1 MTKSD
6 KNTVKKTPPPPP
18 PPTKKAAELAP
29 QAAIENNNSNEVIE
43 GNIVAPLDLNFFFTK
58 QPEKLDFIWQGG
70 PLAGTV
76 GALVAPGGAGKSFF
90 ALEAAIAI
98 AAKEIESADLL
109 GLKPTEAGVVDY
121 YVFEDPVPVL
131 HHRLHAIS
139 AYLSLEARQLVQKN
153 LRLRPMIGN
162 TGFDFAL
169 NMTLS
174 EQIIEASKG
183 SRLIVFDTLSR
194 THSYDENKNGEMAVL
209 LKQLEYIA
217 IKTGAAV
224 LFLHHTNKGSASEG
238 RGGEQQAARGAS
250 ALIDNARW
258 CGFVQTMTEKESE
271 TFFTSHETEPI
282 GKEAR
287 RFYLRH
293 GVSKQ
298 NYSMPLEDVWLE
310 RREGGVLKPV
320 DLVHVST
327 QQQRENLKGRSRK
340 LTKKELSNDEN
351 W

>member
-1 MTKSD
+1 MSFKD
-6 KNTVKKTPPPPP
+6 
-18 PPTKKAAELAP
+18 KKAAELEP
-29 QAAIENNNSNEVIE
+29 QAANENPNTEVIE
-43 GNIVAPLDLNFFFTK
+43 DNIVAPLDLDFFFTE
-58 QPEKLDFIWQGG
+58 QPEKLDFLWEGG
-70 PLAGTV
+70 PLVGTV

-90 ALEAAIAI
+90 ALQTAIAI
-98 AAKEIESADLL
+98 AAQEVESADLL
-109 GLKPTEAGVVDY
+109 GLKPTKAGVVDY
-121 YVFEDPVPVL
+121 YVFEDPIPVL

-169 NMTLS
+169 HMTLA
-174 EQIIEASKG
+174 ERVIEKSKD

-217 IKTGAAV
+217 VKTGAAV
-224 LFLHHTNKGSASEG
+224 LFLHHTSKGSASEG
-238 RGGEQQAARGAS
+238 KGGEQQAARGAS

-258 CGFVQTMTEKESE
+258 CGFVQSMTEQEAE
-271 TFFTSHETEPI
+271 TFFTSHETEPV

-298 NYSMPLEDVWLE
+298 NYSMPVEDNWLE
-310 RREGGVLKPV
+310 RKEGGVLKPIN
-320 DLVHVST
+320 LSHVST
-327 QQQRENLKGRSRK
+327 QQQRENIRGRRRE
-340 LTKKELSNDEN
+340 TRY
-351 W
+351 